1 MLTRN
6 FINMIGNTYGIGADN
21 APVATTLD
29 GNTQNLQFTKSQ
41 SMSVFNDA
49 WWGYGRFVIGSGT
62 TSPKCTDINLESKIE
77 EGYDCSILAKRYI
90 QGEEKDYINIYG
102 TLTNSGISPIT
113 FSELGWIGHCRGS
126 LSSSTGYEFL
136 LAREVYDTPITI
148 APGESVAV
156 NVNIL

>member
-6 FINMIGNTYGIGADN
+6 FITMLGNANGMGCDN
-21 APVATTLD
+21 ATTATTLD
-29 GNTQNLQFTKSQ
+29 GNSQTLQFAKSQ

-62 TSPKCTDINLESKIE
+62 TPPKCTDINLESKIE

-102 TLTNSGISPIT
+102 TITNSSSSPIT
-113 FSELGWIGHCRGS
+113 FNELGWIGHCRGS
-126 LSSSTGYEFL
+126 LSSPTGYEFL
-136 LAREVYDTPITI
+136 LAREVYDTPIAI

-156 NVNIL
+156 NVNVM